1 MVYVAST
8 EDTVNNSQTNE
19 INSNNPER
27 EISLRV
33 SIVCYYIDDDIL
45 ELLESFKRPHLTLII
60 CVTIL

>member
-45 ELLESFKRPHLTLII
+45 ELLESFKKAASYI
-60 CVTIL
+60 